1 MCIRDRSRADL
12 TRLVNTLGFKS
23 LGANEQELNP
33 NESNQNIQGESR
45 PTNTS
50 RFPNDKLDIFTTG
63 GTRELLRYPRQS

>member
-1 MCIRDRSRADL
+1 MATNDPQSRADL
-12 TRLVNTLGFKS
+12 TRLINTIGFKS

-50 RFPNDKLDIFTTG
+50 T
-63 GTRELLRYPRQS
+63 